1 MRKSFQIVGLG
12 VLLTLALAS
21 CADGAGGSWS
31 YSRTGNVDANRKFQP
46 TNPAQV
52 VVLPAQEKPARPFAV
67 IGKVEVTVNKTTA
80 FHPSPT
86 VEAVTERLKADAA
99 QLGADA
105 IMDVVIGNTH
115 VGALT
120 WGSRN
125 GNAVAIKYLN

>member
-1 MRKSFQIVGLG
+1 MKRMSIFGFAVVAALGLAACDQG
-12 VLLTLALAS
+12 
-21 CADGAGGSWS
+21 GGSWG
-31 YSRTGNVDANRKFQP
+31 YSRTGSVDPAKRFAP
-46 TNPAQV
+46 TNPTQV
-52 VVLPAQEKPARPFAV
+52 MVIQSGEKPARNFVV
-67 IGKVEVTVNKTTA
+67 ISKVEATVNKTTA

-125 GNAVAIKYLN
+125 GNAVAIKFVN